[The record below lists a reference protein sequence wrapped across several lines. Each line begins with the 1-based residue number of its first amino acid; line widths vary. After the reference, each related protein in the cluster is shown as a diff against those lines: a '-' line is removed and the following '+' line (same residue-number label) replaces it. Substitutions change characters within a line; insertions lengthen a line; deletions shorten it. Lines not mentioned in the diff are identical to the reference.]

1 MDEKEVSGIKVWQII
16 LILIIIF
23 STMLTILFI
32 NRPKKVIKKEV
43 NVNYEDQI
51 INNLN
56 FEKIKIYS
64 KNNKYYFIA
73 RVKNNNNYDIDITPI
88 TVKLMGDKDITFTSY
103 IGDKIKTKDYKLIT
117 METKED
123 LSKIKTTEFSFNK

>member
-32 NRPKKVIKKEV
+32 NRPKKVIKKDV
-43 NVNYEDQI
+43 NINYEDQI

-103 IGDKIKTKDYKLIT
+103 IGDKIKIKDYKLIT